1 MTQNQTINSTKTTI
15 LYTLLQFIYWAM
27 NCSIYS
33 FAAMF
38 FLFNHFQNKD
48 IGLLLAVANIV
59 SVFLQPYI
67 SQVIIHTFN
76 LSLKKTIFGI
86 NFILCCTLLTLIFLT
101 SHPIILTILYC
112 ISVILILTLQPFINA
127 LGFEYINHQIP
138 INFGLS
144 RGAGS
149 LAFALTSYLVG
160 ILLGTYTPNAL
171 PILVLTISVC
181 LFIPLILLKNI
192 AQTMTKETQ
201 KSKISF
207 QSLFTD
213 YPFLSYLLIGFALL
227 FVFHTI
233 ISTFMTQIIT
243 SVGGNSKNVG
253 VALMIAGFCELPA
266 MIFFSKLIKLK
277 DSRFWVVVSS
287 LFFFLRSLAI
297 IFASSVVGVQSTQF
311 LQAVSFALFIPASAY
326 LFNQYMNK
334 TDSVVGQTL
343 LTAAITT
350 GGVIGNILGG
360 FFLDYLG
367 MTMLLIISSAIA
379 CLGSLLTFQGVRKI
393 KEHESLV

>member
-1 MTQNQTINSTKTTI
+1 MTNQQTINSTKTNI

-33 FAAMF
+33 FSAMF
-38 FLFNHFQNKD
+38 FLFNHFQNKE
-48 IGLLLAVANIV
+48 IGLLLAIANIV

-67 SQVIIHTFN
+67 SQVVINKFN

-86 NFILCCTLLTLIFLT
+86 NLILCLLLLALQFLI
-101 SHPIILTILYC
+101 SHTIILTISYC
-112 ISVILILTLQPFINA
+112 TSVILILTLQPFINA

-149 LAFALTSYLVG
+149 LAFALTSYGVG
-160 ILLGTYTPNAL
+160 IILGTYTPNSL
-171 PILVLTISVC
+171 PLLVLIISLA
-181 LFIPLILLKNI
+181 LFIPLILLKDSPN
-192 AQTMTKETQ
+192 MTQ
-201 KSKISF
+201 KEVEKTSISF
-207 QSLFTD
+207 ISLFKK
-213 YPFLSYLLIGFALL
+213 YSFLSYLLTGFTLL

-233 ISTFMTQIIT
+233 ISTFMTQIIS

-266 MIFFSKLIKLK
+266 MIFFSKLIKIK

-287 LFFFLRSLAI
+287 LFFFLRSLSI
-297 IFASSVVGVQSTQF
+297 IFASSVTSVQGTQF
-311 LQAVSFALFIPASAY
+311 LQALSFALFIPASAY
-326 LFNQYMNK
+326 LFNQYMNQ
-334 TDSVVGQTL
+334 TDSVIGQTL

-350 GGVIGNILGG
+350 GGVLGNILGG
-360 FFLDYLG
+360 FFLDFLG
-367 MTMLLIISSAIA
+367 MTTLLIISSVIA
-379 CLGSLLTFQGVRKI
+379 GLGVTLTFLGVKKI
-393 KEHESLV
+393 HT